1 MSEADLDLTS
11 RRAIYQYIDSNPG
24 AHFRQIL
31 DEFDYA
37 QGTIQYQLR
46 WLEDEGLLEESDDG
60 KFTRYYPEAEYDQAE
75 QEVLNALRRKYS
87 RRIIAQLLIDGPL
100 STSELSER
108 IEKAKSTVSWHLSNL
123 SDAGLVTKE
132 RDGRTVLYDLEDP
145 DQVRYLYTIHRRSFT
160 DKVVDRLLGLWDTY

>member
-1 MSEADLDLTS
+1 MAEADLELTS
-11 RRAIYQYIDSNPG
+11 RRAIYQYIDTNPG
-24 AHFRQIL
+24 EHFREIL

-46 WLEDEGLLEESDDG
+46 WLENEGLLEESDDG
-60 KFTRYYPEAEYDQAE
+60 KFTRYYPQAEYDETE

-87 RRIIAQLLIDGPL
+87 RRIIAQLLADGPL

-108 IEKAKSTVSWHLSNL
+108 IEKAKSTISWHLSNL
-123 SDAGLVTKE
+123 SGAGLVTKE
-132 RDGRTVLYDLEDP
+132 RDGRTVLYELEDP